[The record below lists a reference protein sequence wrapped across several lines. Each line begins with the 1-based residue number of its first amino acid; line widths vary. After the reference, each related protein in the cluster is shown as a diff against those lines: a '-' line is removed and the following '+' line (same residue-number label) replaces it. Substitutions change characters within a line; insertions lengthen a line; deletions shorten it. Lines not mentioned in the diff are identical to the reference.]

1 MRKLVTLR
9 TVNNITPIE
18 GADKIVSAS
27 IDGWN
32 CIVKA
37 NEFKI
42 GDVGV
47 FFEVDSLIPLT
58 DEFAFLK
65 DKARKNHGGI
75 IFNDLR
81 IRIKTIRLKGVLSQ
95 GLLLPISL
103 FKDRIDFSAYDFES
117 DLTEAFN
124 VLKYEPKVLARLRG
138 NAKGLFPSFIF
149 KTDQERVQN
158 LPKVYSMSIEKGLD
172 YEVTLKMNGASMTVF
187 YQTVTGNNDNGVC
200 SRNYQLEL
208 NQENNHYCDIQK
220 RDHIIERLIE
230 YHAKTGKSYAV
241 QGELVGVDI
250 QKNYEQFDTLQF
262 FVFDVFDIE
271 EGKYL
276 FPEERRKVVAELGL
290 KHVPVIEEHFS
301 LSTFNE
307 NTFMDE
313 ILKYADG
320 KSINAPVR
328 EGVVFKSNQPH
339 HGLSYSFKAISNIYL
354 EKHDTD

>member
-9 TVNNITPIE
+9 TVNNITHIE

-75 IFNDLR
+75 TFNDLR

-95 GLLLPISL
+95 GLLLPLSL

-149 KTDQERVQN
+149 KTDQERCLSGETLITTN
-158 LPKVYSMSIEKGLD
+158 LGEKTIKEIVDNKLNIKVLSYNHDKNVLEFKNVLNWSAIRNNNDWLKI
-172 YEVTLKMNGASMTVF
+172 TLKSGKVLICT
-187 YQTVTGNNDNGVC
+187 DNH
-200 SRNYQLEL
+200 RIWAD
-208 NQENNHYCDIQK
+208 DISAYRQARDLMVGQK
-220 RDHIIERLIE
+220 III
-230 YHAKTGKSYAV
+230 KT
-241 QGELVGVDI
+241 E
-250 QKNYEQFDTLQF
+250 
-262 FVFDVFDIE
+262 
-271 EGKYL
+271 
-276 FPEERRKVVAELGL
+276 
-290 KHVPVIEEHFS
+290 
-301 LSTFNE
+301 
-307 NTFMDE
+307 
-313 ILKYADG
+313 
-320 KSINAPVR
+320 
-328 EGVVFKSNQPH
+328 
-339 HGLSYSFKAISNIYL
+339 
-354 EKHDTD
+354 

>member
-9 TVNNITPIE
+9 KVTEITPIPK
-18 GADKIVSAS
+18 ADKIVLAS
-27 IDGWN
+27 IDGWK

-37 NEFKI
+37 NEFKV
-42 GDVGV
+42 GDIGV
-47 FFEVDSLIPLT
+47 FFEVDSLIKLNDT
-58 DEFAFLK
+58 FKFLA
-65 DKARKNHGGI
+65 DKAQLNHGGI
-75 IFNDLR
+75 VYNDPR
-81 IRIKTIRLKGVLSQ
+81 IRIKTIRLRGVLSQ
-95 GLLLPISL
+95 GLLLPLSV
-103 FKDRIDFSAYDFES
+103 FPNVDFGKYDLES
-117 DLTEAFN
+117 DLTEDFN

-138 NAKGLFPSFIF
+138 NAKGLFPSFVF

-158 LPKVYSMSIEKGLD
+158 LPHVYNMSAENNLD

-187 YQTVTGNNDNGVC
+187 YQTVTGTNDNGVC
-200 SRNYQLEL
+200 SRNFQLEL

-250 QKNYEQFDTLQF
+250 QKNYERFETLQF

-271 EGKYL
+271 SGKYL
-276 FPEERRKVVAELGL
+276 YPTERRKVVAELGL
-290 KHVPVIEEHFS
+290 KHVPVIEENFS
-301 LSTFNE
+301 LSSFSKDN
-307 NTFMDE
+307 FMSE

-328 EGVVFKSNQPH
+328 EGIVFKSNQPFMNR
-339 HGLSYSFKAISNIYL
+339 SYTFKAISNVYL
-354 EKHDTD
+354 ENHDTE